1 MIHPVHRQRVFE
13 ARYEQGYRYLDR
25 CGDALL
31 ILEDILSQDTHCVWL
46 PEEATPT
53 GARLMCPDLDTY
65 VVFNASSLIIDQQ
78 VIGEA
83 QFDFAA
89 VATTALS
96 TVVGRFDLQK
106 MRRFGFRRMLI
117 VPAANDSIDDADAL
131 SLKLSPF
138 NEWLNSVEPEF
149 VTRSYEQASVFETK
163 DRSKGLRVY
172 TKPYT
177 KAATELHVD
186 DRLKIP
192 PHHLPAGRREALLNQ
207 LRRRQAREKDPEA
220 GVLIDIDY
228 YWMWPP
234 KETNVKDFIESGMR
248 ASEKALA
255 ALARG
260 KTP

>member
-1 MIHPVHRQRVFE
+1 MLHPVPRQRVFE

-78 VIGEA
+78 VMGEA

-96 TVVGRFDLQK
+96 TVVGRFDLKK
-106 MRRFGFRRMLI
+106 MRRFGFRRMHI
-117 VPAANDSIDDADAL
+117 IPAANESIDDADAL

-138 NEWLNSVEPEF
+138 REWLNNVEPEL
-149 VTRSYEQASVFETK
+149 VSRSYEQGSVFETK

-177 KAATELHVD
+177 KPATELHVD
-186 DRLKIP
+186 ERLKIP
-192 PHHLPAGRREALLNQ
+192 PHHLPAKQREALVAQ
-207 LRRRQAREKDPEA
+207 MRRRQAREKDPEA

-234 KETNVKDFIESGMR
+234 KETKVKDFIESGMR
-248 ASEKALA
+248 ASQQALTK
-255 ALARG
+255 LDRG
-260 KTP
+260 TGP